1 MRSLHDRVALA
12 LEEDLGPG
20 DLTTDA
26 TVPADRILSGIIK
39 AKETLVVS
47 GIEAL
52 RATFHVVSQRAGAFV
67 SVQPQV
73 ADGEIVDKGTVV
85 AKLHGNAR
93 AILIGE
99 RTALNLMM
107 RMSGIASHTRRV
119 LGEVGPTTFRVVD
132 TRKTT
137 PLWRDLEKAAVRH
150 GGGHN
155 HRWGLFD
162 GVLIKDNHIAAVG
175 GVGEAVLRAREAVH
189 HLVRI
194 EVEVTDLA
202 QLREALQAGADGL
215 LLDNMNDAQ
224 LTEAVAL
231 ARSLRPDAFLE
242 ASGNMN
248 AERMRAIAAIGLD
261 VVSMGGLIHQ
271 ARWADLSLDLLG

>member
-1 MRSLHDRVALA
+1 MRSLHDRIALA

-26 TVPADRILSGIIK
+26 TVPADRVLSGIIK

-52 RATFHVVSQRAGAFV
+52 RATFHVVSQRTGTFV
-67 SVQPQV
+67 SAQPQV
-73 ADGEIVDKGTVV
+73 GDGEIVEKGTVV

-189 HLVRI
+189 HLVRV
-194 EVEVTDLA
+194 EVEVSNLT

-224 LTEAVAL
+224 LVEAVAL

-248 AERMRAIAAIGLD
+248 AERMKAIAAIGLD

>member
-1 MRSLHDRVALA
+1 VRSLQDRIALA

-26 TVPADRILSGIIK
+26 TVPADRVLSGIVK

-52 RATFHVVSQRAGAFV
+52 RATFTVVSQRTGTFV

-73 ADGEIVDKGTVV
+73 ADGEIVERGTTV

-189 HLVRI
+189 HLVRV

-224 LTEAVAL
+224 LVEAVAL